1 MDHDIFDDLVMQMEV
16 LECGLEVIIIGL
28 EVEAELLEGNGSVS
42 SDNTV
47 GEFDETGEDRSII
60 DLGVLPG
67 EISESEGE
75 VLDLFQPLVYSN
87 RSSIMELVVAYGV
100 LDVECIERVL
110 GCIGEV
116 GIADEHALVTC
127 DIDRAIASSIINYI
141 ASVITKDLLELGSFC
156 EI

>member
-100 LDVECIERVL
+100 LDVTIL
-110 GCIGEV
+110 YG
-116 GIADEHALVTC
+116 LF
-127 DIDRAIASSIINYI
+127 INCRLIYACCRI
-141 ASVITKDLLELGSFC
+141 KKKEKNC
-156 EI
+156 

>member
-87 RSSIMELVVAYGV
+87 RSSIMELVVAHGV
-100 LDVECIERVL
+100 LDVN
-110 GCIGEV
+110 
-116 GIADEHALVTC
+116 A
-127 DIDRAIASSIINYI
+127 
-141 ASVITKDLLELGSFC
+141 
-156 EI
+156 